1 MRYLLTGQQMKN
13 ADHYTIHTMGV
24 PSLVLMER
32 AALKV
37 VETIKET
44 KTDCTEVLVVCGT
57 GNNGGDGFA
66 IARLLHLEGHN
77 VTILALGSLE
87 KASEENRI
95 QRKIAENYGIEI
107 QDTLIEK
114 PYTVVID
121 AVFGTGLT
129 REIKGIYKE
138 AIEKVNSLNA
148 VKFAVDIPS
157 GVSDTTGEIFGVAFQ
172 ADHTV
177 CLAYEK
183 LGVCLFPG
191 SSYAGKRHVKDIGI
205 SNESLPKEQM
215 VYTYEKDDL
224 LHLLPERRADSHKG
238 TYGKVLM
245 ITGSKGMS
253 GAAYLSAKAAYAAG
267 AGLLMIYTHE
277 ENRIILQQQIPEAI
291 VKTYTK
297 FEEETMEQLMDWADV
312 IEIGSGFSLSET
324 SKKMFDYVIKN
335 IKVPCVIDGDG
346 LTLLSRQMEQL
357 KNKKQVVL
365 TPHMKEM
372 TRLLH
377 CSMQQLSE
385 NKKQMLETFVKE
397 YPVVCAL
404 KDARTFVAENG
415 ENTYLNLTGNTAM
428 SKAGSGD
435 VLAGIITGF
444 LAQKMQGKD
453 ACELGVFLHGL
464 SGDMAKEKKGPY
476 SVFASDLIDEIATV
490 INKG

>member
-1 MRYLLTGQQMKN
+1 MRYLLTGQQMKD
-13 ADHYTIHTMGV
+13 ADGYTIHKIGV
-24 PSLVLMER
+24 PSMVLMER

-44 KTDCTEVLVVCGT
+44 KTNCREVLVVCGT

-66 IARLLHLEGHN
+66 IARLLHLEGHK
-77 VTILALGSLE
+77 VTVWALGSLE
-87 KASEENRI
+87 KASEENRT
-95 QRKIAENYGIEI
+95 QRMIAENYGIEI
-107 QDTLIEK
+107 RNTFVEK
-114 PYTVVID
+114 EYSVIID
-121 AVFGTGLT
+121 AVFGTGLA
-129 REIKGIYKE
+129 REIKGSYKE
-138 AIEKVNSLNA
+138 AIEKLNSLCG
-148 VKFAVDIPS
+148 VKIAVDIPS
-157 GVSDTTGEIFGVAFQ
+157 GISDTTGEIFGIAFQ

-205 SNESLPKEQM
+205 SKESLPNEKM
-215 VYTYEKDDL
+215 VYTYEREDLKDL
-224 LHLLPERRADSHKG
+224 LPKRREDSHKG
-238 TYGKVLM
+238 SYGKVLM

-267 AGLLMIYTHE
+267 SGLIMIYTHE
-277 ENRIILQQQIPEAI
+277 DNRVILQQQLPEAI
-291 VKTYTK
+291 IKTYTQ
-297 FEEETMEQLMDWADV
+297 FEEEQIKDLLDWADV
-312 IEIGSGFSLSET
+312 IEIGSGFSLSTT
-324 SKKMFDYVIKN
+324 SEKIFDFVIKN

-346 LTLLSRQMEQL
+346 LTLLSQRMEQL
-357 KNKKQVVL
+357 KNKKQIIL

-372 TRLLH
+372 TRLLQ
-377 CSMQQLSE
+377 CSMQQLFE
-385 NKKQMLETFVKE
+385 NRKQMLESFVEE

-404 KDARTFVAENG
+404 KDARTFVAQNNENM
-415 ENTYLNLTGNTAM
+415 YLNLTGNAAM

-444 LAQKMQGKD
+444 LAQKMNEKD

-476 SVFASDLIDEIATV
+476 SVFASDLINEISSV
-490 INKG
+490 INQG